1 MKKTD
6 KREYVKP
13 RLYHKVIKD
22 IEQTIDKIIKDD
34 RSIDR
39 SFWTDHIK
47 FSDVVLMDPM
57 TTQDPDKN
65 MKELVESSSIYLISM
80 LILID
85 WTLED
90 RLEYEYITNNVLP
103 GYIHLP
109 ENEDGYTLK
118 ELQDF
123 VYDEGD
129 KYGYSIMTW
138 SIDDDPN
145 ISWNISKES

>member
-1 MKKTD
+1 MEKYNTL
-6 KREYVKP
+6 
-13 RLYHKVIKD
+13 RL
-22 IEQTIDKIIKDD
+22 E
-34 RSIDR
+34 
-39 SFWTDHIK
+39 
-47 FSDVVLMDPM
+47 
-57 TTQDPDKN
+57 
-65 MKELVESSSIYLISM
+65 
-80 LILID
+80 ID

-90 RLEYEYITNNVLP
+90 RLEYENITNNVLP

-145 ISWNISKES
+145 ITWNISKES

>member
-1 MKKTD
+1 MEKYNTL
-6 KREYVKP
+6 
-13 RLYHKVIKD
+13 RL
-22 IEQTIDKIIKDD
+22 E
-34 RSIDR
+34 
-39 SFWTDHIK
+39 
-47 FSDVVLMDPM
+47 
-57 TTQDPDKN
+57 
-65 MKELVESSSIYLISM
+65 
-80 LILID
+80 ID
-85 WTLED
+85 WTLKD

-145 ISWNISKES
+145 ITWNISKES

>member
-1 MKKTD
+1 MEKYNTL
-6 KREYVKP
+6 
-13 RLYHKVIKD
+13 RL
-22 IEQTIDKIIKDD
+22 E
-34 RSIDR
+34 
-39 SFWTDHIK
+39 
-47 FSDVVLMDPM
+47 
-57 TTQDPDKN
+57 
-65 MKELVESSSIYLISM
+65 
-80 LILID
+80 ID

-90 RLEYEYITNNVLP
+90 RLKYENITNNVLP

-145 ISWNISKES
+145 ITWNISKES

>member
-1 MKKTD
+1 MEKYNTL
-6 KREYVKP
+6 
-13 RLYHKVIKD
+13 RL
-22 IEQTIDKIIKDD
+22 E
-34 RSIDR
+34 
-39 SFWTDHIK
+39 
-47 FSDVVLMDPM
+47 
-57 TTQDPDKN
+57 
-65 MKELVESSSIYLISM
+65 
-80 LILID
+80 ID

-129 KYGYSIMTW
+129 KYGYSKMTW
-138 SIDDDPN
+138 SSDDDTN
-145 ISWNISKES
+145 ITVKKMKEW

>member
-1 MKKTD
+1 MEKYNTL
-6 KREYVKP
+6 
-13 RLYHKVIKD
+13 RL
-22 IEQTIDKIIKDD
+22 E
-34 RSIDR
+34 
-39 SFWTDHIK
+39 
-47 FSDVVLMDPM
+47 
-57 TTQDPDKN
+57 
-65 MKELVESSSIYLISM
+65 
-80 LILID
+80 ID
-85 WTLED
+85 WNLED

-145 ISWNISKES
+145 ITWNISKES

>member
-1 MKKTD
+1 MEKYNTL
-6 KREYVKP
+6 
-13 RLYHKVIKD
+13 RLEIV
-22 IEQTIDKIIKDD
+22 
-34 RSIDR
+34 
-39 SFWTDHIK
+39 
-47 FSDVVLMDPM
+47 
-57 TTQDPDKN
+57 
-65 MKELVESSSIYLISM
+65 
-80 LILID
+80 

-90 RLEYEYITNNVLP
+90 RLKYEYITNNVLP

-145 ISWNISKES
+145 ITWNISKES

>member
-1 MKKTD
+1 MEKYNTL
-6 KREYVKP
+6 
-13 RLYHKVIKD
+13 RL
-22 IEQTIDKIIKDD
+22 E
-34 RSIDR
+34 
-39 SFWTDHIK
+39 
-47 FSDVVLMDPM
+47 
-57 TTQDPDKN
+57 
-65 MKELVESSSIYLISM
+65 
-80 LILID
+80 ID

-129 KYGYSIMTW
+129 KYGYRIMTW
-138 SIDDDPN
+138 SSDDDPN
-145 ISWNISKES
+145 ITWNISKES

>member
-80 LILID
+80 LILQVA
-85 WTLED
+85 LFHRVVREGPMEFM
-90 RLEYEYITNNVLP
+90 LYP
-103 GYIHLP
+103 KKHLP
-109 ENEDGYTLK
+109 YFMRQMDSKGKEKDFYDLNSLKLLKHFYDKEDKTLNEWMKD
-118 ELQDF
+118 
-123 VYDEGD
+123 
-129 KYGYSIMTW
+129 
-138 SIDDDPN
+138 
-145 ISWNISKES
+145 